1 MRHLKSIKS
10 PLELNIVRGAI
21 CSTTP
26 NSVVIHQPCQGKD
39 FPKYNKKT
47 RQYEDQITVFDRCG
61 TVFLGYEENVVAHTD
76 ESVYI
81 NSVGYH
87 KPSKVTVRE
96 TDLDTA
102 VYSIPFVLLALG
114 HSLTKPNLND

>member
-1 MRHLKSIKS
+1 LFRIIHKS
-10 PLELNIVRGAI
+10 
-21 CSTTP
+21 
-26 NSVVIHQPCQGKD
+26 CQGKD

-47 RQYEDQITVFDRCG
+47 RQYEDQITVFDKCG
-61 TVFLGYEENVVAHTD
+61 TIYLGYEENIVAHTD

-87 KPSKVTVRE
+87 RPSKVVV
-96 TDLDTA
+96 DSYLD
-102 VYSIPFVLLALG
+102 IPFVLIALG